1 MHISGGVWSRD
12 WFPRF
17 PRGAFIGMF
26 ALLSGGGL
34 CRATAAT
41 ATSTA
46 TVCCSCSSASLVCA
60 AAPATTATVCCSR
73 SSVSLVCAAASM
85 SKKKS
90 KEHAE
95 GPPPL
100 LGRIGT
106 SLKCGIVGLPNVG

>member
-1 MHISGGVWSRD
+1 MQIVWSRD
-12 WFPRF
+12 TFPRF

-26 ALLSGGGL
+26 TLSLLLTCGSL
-34 CRATAAT
+34 CRATAT
-41 ATSTA
+41 AAA
-46 TVCCSCSSASLVCA
+46 TVCCSCSSASLLCA
-60 AAPATTATVCCSR
+60 AATTTATVFCSR
-73 SSVSLVCAAASM
+73 FSASLVCAAASM

>member
-1 MHISGGVWSRD
+1 MILLVVWSRD
-12 WFPRF
+12 TFPRF

-26 ALLSGGGL
+26 TLTCGGGV
-34 CRATAAT
+34 CRAIATAA
-41 ATSTA
+41 AASTA
-46 TVCCSCSSASLVCA
+46 TVCSSRFSASLVCAAATTTVTVCCSRSSASLVCA
-60 AAPATTATVCCSR
+60 AV
-73 SSVSLVCAAASM
+73 SM

-90 KEHAE
+90 KEHVE

>member
-1 MHISGGVWSRD
+1 MSLVVWSRD
-12 WFPRF
+12 TFPRF
-17 PRGAFIGMF
+17 LRGAFIGMF
-26 ALLSGGGL
+26 TRLLLTCGGGV
-34 CRATAAT
+34 CRATATAAT
-41 ATSTA
+41 T
-46 TVCCSCSSASLVCA
+46 TVCCSRFSASLVCA
-60 AAPATTATVCCSR
+60 AATTTVTVCCSR

>member
-1 MHISGGVWSRD
+1 MWSRD
-12 WFPRF
+12 LPLGGVVWSCDTFPRF
-17 PRGAFIGMF
+17 LRGAFIGMF
-26 ALLSGGGL
+26 TLLLLTCGGGGL
-34 CRATAAT
+34 CRATAAPAT
-41 ATSTA
+41 ATTTA
-46 TVCCSCSSASLVCA
+46 TVYCSCPSASLVCA
-60 AAPATTATVCCSR
+60 AV
-73 SSVSLVCAAASM
+73 SM